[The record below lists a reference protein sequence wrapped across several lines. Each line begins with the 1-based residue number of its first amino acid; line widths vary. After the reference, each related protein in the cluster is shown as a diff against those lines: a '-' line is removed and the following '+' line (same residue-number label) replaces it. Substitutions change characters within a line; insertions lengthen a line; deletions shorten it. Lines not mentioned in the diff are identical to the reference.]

1 MTIRIHEL
9 LHLAVKTGASD
20 IHIAAGEIPAMRV
33 NGEIKR
39 LELPT
44 LSGDDAKRLAYSV
57 MSEKQKTI
65 FENEW
70 ELDFSIGLK
79 GLARFRVNV
88 FNQTRGVGMVLRQIP
103 SKVLTLEDLRCPKV
117 FTKIANFKKGLILV
131 TGPTGSGKSTTL
143 AAIIDYIN
151 KNRAEHILT
160 IEDPVEFVH
169 VPQQCIINQREVGAH
184 TMSFSNALKG
194 ALREDPD
201 VILVGEM
208 RDLETISLALTAAE
222 TGHLV
227 FGTLHTNSAA
237 ETVDRLIDVFPHEQ
251 QAQVRTMVAAA
262 LQGVISQMLLKRAD
276 GQGRVAIHEILL
288 VTPAVRNLI
297 RENKLFQIPSTMQTS
312 RGEGMQT
319 ISDGLKAAVQRRLIS
334 QSQAIKITG
343 DENMFDDEGP
353 GRPGQRRAR

>member
-1 MTIRIHEL
+1 MAIRIHEL
-9 LHLAVKTGASD
+9 LHLAVKIDASD
-20 IHIAAGEIPAMRV
+20 IHISAGEVPAMRV
-33 NGEIKR
+33 HGEVKR
-39 LELPT
+39 LDMPKLNP
-44 LSGDDAKRLAYSV
+44 DDAKRLAYSV

-70 ELDFSIGLK
+70 DLDFSIGLK

-88 FNQTRGVGMVLRQIP
+88 FNQSRGIGMVLRQIP
-103 SKVLTLEDLRCPKV
+103 TKVLTLEQIKAPKV
-117 FTKIANFKKGLILV
+117 LERIANTKKGMILV

-160 IEDPVEFVH
+160 VEDPVEFVH
-169 VPQQCIINQREVGAH
+169 EPQKCIINQREVGAH
-184 TMSFSNALKG
+184 THSFSHALKG

-262 LQGVISQMLLKRAD
+262 LQGVVSQMLLKRAD
-276 GQGRVAIHEILL
+276 GKGRVAVHEILL
-288 VTPAVRNLI
+288 VNPAIRNLI
-297 RENKLFQIPSTMQTS
+297 RENKLFQIPSAMQTS

-319 ISDGLKAAVQRRLIS
+319 LSDGLKQAVKRRLITP
-334 QSQAIKITG
+334 QQAINITG
-343 DENMFDDEGP
+343 NEGMFDDDP
-353 GRPGQRRAR
+353 TVSRRIPR

>member
-1 MTIRIHEL
+1 MSIRIHEL
-9 LHLAVKTGASD
+9 LHLAVKIDASD
-20 IHIAAGEIPAMRV
+20 IHISAGEVPAMRV
-33 NGEIKR
+33 HGEVKR
-39 LELPT
+39 LDMPKLNP
-44 LSGDDAKRLAYSV
+44 DDAKRLAYSV

-70 ELDFSIGLK
+70 DIDFSIGLK

-88 FNQTRGVGMVLRQIP
+88 FNQSRGIGMVLRQIP
-103 SKVLTLEDLRCPKV
+103 SKVLTLEQLKVPKIIE
-117 FTKIANFKKGLILV
+117 KIAQTKKGMILV

-143 AAIIDYIN
+143 AAIIDHIN
-151 KNRAEHILT
+151 KNRPDHILT

-169 VPQQCIINQREVGAH
+169 TPDKCIINQREVGAH
-184 TMSFSNALKG
+184 THSFSHALKG

-208 RDLETISLALTAAE
+208 RDLETIGLALTAAE

-276 GQGRVAIHEILL
+276 GKGRVAVHEILL
-288 VTPAVRNLI
+288 VNPAIRNLI
-297 RENKLFQIPSTMQTS
+297 RENKLFQIPSAMQTS

-319 ISDGLKAAVQRRLIS
+319 LSDGLKNAVKRRQIT
-334 QSQAIKITG
+334 QQQAIQITG
-343 DENMFDDEGP
+343 DQNMFDDETSV
-353 GRPGQRRAR
+353 RRR